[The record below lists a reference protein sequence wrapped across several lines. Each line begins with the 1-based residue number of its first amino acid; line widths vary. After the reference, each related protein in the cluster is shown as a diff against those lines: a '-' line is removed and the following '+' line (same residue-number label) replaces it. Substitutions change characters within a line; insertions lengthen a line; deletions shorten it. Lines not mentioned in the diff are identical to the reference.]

1 MAPFVSQIEIARPAD
16 EVFAYV
22 TDPAR
27 FPEWQHD
34 VVDVRL
40 GAGETFTTRRR
51 IGRPER
57 TMTQRVTVNDP
68 PRRWAVRAL
77 DGPVRPNAEITV
89 EPLGDRSR
97 VTFSLDFEGRGIG
110 RLLVPLVVR
119 RGARK
124 GAPVSYRRLKE
135 RLEGVRHTR

>member
-1 MAPFVSQIEIARPAD
+1 MSPFVSQIEIARPPD
-16 EVFAYV
+16 EVFSYV

-27 FPEWQHD
+27 FPEWQYD
-34 VVDVRL
+34 VVNVRL
-40 GAGETFTTRRR
+40 GPDETFTTTRKV
-51 IGRPER
+51 GRAER

-68 PRRWAVRAL
+68 PRRWAVRGV
-77 DGPVRPNAEITV
+77 DGPVRPSAEITV

-119 RGARK
+119 RTARK
-124 GAPVSYRRLKE
+124 GAPVSYGRLKE
-135 RLEGVRHTR
+135 RLESVRHG